1 MNYIPFDVSTFAVGL
16 CAQQTLAIL
25 DKLDIETEKPT
36 QEEIARKFGY
46 EEDYAAGR
54 LSLWQRF
61 KPATWSLFDEPYSS
75 LAAKVSGTRPPTG
88 STRWPVFYSK
98 QSEQMGSG
106 PEIRCGPN
114 HQRPLGC
121 LLSDLLIDLLGAT
134 GSQRCNPLDGDPAN
148 GVQSTAADAR
158 AN

>member
-1 MNYIPFDVSTFAVGL
+1 MYCVYLWLRLLSFDWL

-36 QEEIARKFGY
+36 EEEIARKFGY

-75 LAAKVSGTRPPTG
+75 LAAKVSRTRPPH
-88 STRWPVFYSK
+88 RLHPPVFYSK

-106 PEIRCGPN
+106 PEVRRGPN

-121 LLSDLLIDLLGAT
+121 LLSDLLIDLLERPVD
-134 GSQRCNPLDGDPAN
+134 SS
-148 GVQSTAADAR
+148 VIR
-158 AN
+158 AGWRPCTRRSINCR